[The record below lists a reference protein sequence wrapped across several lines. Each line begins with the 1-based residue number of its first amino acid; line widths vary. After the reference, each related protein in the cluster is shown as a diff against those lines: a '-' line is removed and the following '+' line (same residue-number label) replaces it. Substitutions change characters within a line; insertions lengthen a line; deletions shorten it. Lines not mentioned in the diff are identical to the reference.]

1 MTQEQKE
8 IIFMQVIEAE
18 HILLRVV
25 RNYGN
30 NDYRRFVEKQAAVY
44 YALFQII
51 KDLGLESEYS
61 DWKFSGEE

>member
-8 IIFMQVIEAE
+8 IIFMQLIEAE

-25 RNYGN
+25 INYGN

-51 KDLGLESEYS
+51 KNLGLDYKYS
-61 DWKFSGEE
+61 DWQFNGEE